1 MIVTHFSAML
11 WLAVVRHE
19 MHDGGASDTWYDAWA
34 ENEAEDYEAYIDSM
48 FWAT

>member
-1 MIVTHFSAML
+1 ML

-19 MHDGGASDTWYDAWA
+19 INDGGASDTWYDAWNEADA
-34 ENEAEDYEAYIDSM
+34 ENYEEYIDSM